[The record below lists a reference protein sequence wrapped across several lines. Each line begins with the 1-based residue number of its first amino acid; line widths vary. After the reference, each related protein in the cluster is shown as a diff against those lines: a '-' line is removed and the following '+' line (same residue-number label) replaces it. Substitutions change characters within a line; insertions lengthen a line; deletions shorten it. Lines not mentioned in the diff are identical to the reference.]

1 MQRELSVL
9 ASVLLV
15 VVRSGQTVQS
25 AREARPPWDKYV
37 SGGHGMQAEA
47 PRASW

>member
-25 AREARPPWDKYV
+25 AREARPALDKYV
-37 SGGHGMQAEA
+37 SEGQGMQAEA